1 MLVLVIN
8 CGSSSVKYNLI
19 ETEDE
24 RDICKGVVE
33 RIGAVT
39 SIVKHEPVGKKH
51 TKDTRIISDHT
62 EALQEIMSFLMDPE
76 NQIIESPS
84 DIKAVGHRVVHG
96 GEMFKDSVLIDDD
109 VLTAIEQAF
118 DLAPLHNPPNLKGI
132 QAARK
137 NLPDVPHV
145 AVFDTAFHHSLPPK
159 SYLYGIPNRL
169 YRRYKIRRY
178 GFHGTSHYYVSRQY
192 YKLIDKPVEE
202 TKVITCHLGNGASIA
217 AIDGGKSVDTSM
229 GFTPLSGLVMG
240 TRSGDIDPSILFY
253 LVEKEELPLNNLHA
267 LLNRHS
273 GLLGLSGYASDMRD
287 LISEAENGDRRCQQA
302 IDVFCYKIKQYI
314 GSYIATMNGCD
325 AIIFTAGIGENAS
338 LIREQS
344 LEDMDQLGIKI
355 DKKKNRDIERGVIQ
369 KINSTDSLTDIYVI
383 PTNEELVIAIDT
395 AKIATASDQ
404 SPWV

>member
-1 MLVLVIN
+1 MIVLVIN

-19 ETEDE
+19 ETEE
-24 RDICKGVVE
+24 RKELCRGLIE

-39 SIVKHEPVGKKH
+39 SIVKHEPADQDRV
-51 TKDTRIISDHT
+51 KDTHHIASHV
-62 EALQEIMSFLMDPE
+62 EALQEIMDYLLSPE
-76 NQIIESPS
+76 NKIISSPD

-109 VLTAIEQAF
+109 VMDAIRDAF

-132 QAARK
+132 QAAKK

-145 AVFDTAFHHSLPPK
+145 AVFDTAFHHSLPAK

-169 YRRYKIRRY
+169 YRRYKIRKY

-192 YKLIDKPVEE
+192 YKLTDKPRED
-202 TKVITCHLGNGASIA
+202 TKVITCHLGNGASIT
-217 AIDGGKSVDTSM
+217 AIDGTESVETSM

-240 TRSGDIDPSILFY
+240 TRSGDLDPSILFY
-253 LVEKEELPLNNLHA
+253 LVEKEELQLNSLHA

-287 LISEAENGDRRCQQA
+287 LIAEANNGDRRCQQA
-302 IDVFCYKIKQYI
+302 IDVFCHKVKQYI
-314 GSYIATMNGCD
+314 GSYIAIMNGCD
-325 AIIFTAGIGENAS
+325 AIIFTAGIGENS
-338 LIREQS
+338 PLVRQKV
-344 LEDMDQLGIKI
+344 LENMDQLGVEL
-355 DKKKNRDIERGVIQ
+355 DQKKNESVKPGQIE
-369 KINSTDSLTDIYVI
+369 KISSDKSKTEVYVI

-395 AKIATASDQ
+395 AKIATASGQ

>member
-1 MLVLVIN
+1 MLTLVIN

-19 ETEDE
+19 DTTEE
-24 RDICKGVVE
+24 KNLCKGLVE

-39 SIVKHEPVGKKH
+39 SIVKHEPEGMRH
-51 TKDTRIISDHT
+51 TKSTKSIANHT
-62 EALQEIMSFLMDPE
+62 EALQEVMNFLLDTE
-76 NQIIESPS
+76 NKIISSSS
-84 DIKAVGHRVVHG
+84 DIEAVGHRVVHG
-96 GEMFKDSVLIDDD
+96 GEMFKDSVLIDED
-109 VLTAIEQAF
+109 VLKAIEQAF

-132 QAARK
+132 QAAK
-137 NLPDVPHV
+137 ENLPDIPHV
-145 AVFDTAFHHSLPPK
+145 AVFDTAFHHSLPNK
-159 SYLYGIPNRL
+159 AFLYGIPNRL
-169 YRRYKIRRY
+169 YRRYKIRKY

-192 YKLIDKPVEE
+192 YKLTGKKAKD
-202 TKVITCHLGNGASIA
+202 TKLITCHLGNGASIT
-217 AIDGGKSVDTSM
+217 AIDGGDSVDTSM

-253 LVEKEELPLNNLHA
+253 LIEKEELSLANVHA

-287 LISEAENGDRRCQQA
+287 LIEEASNGDRRCQQA

-325 AIIFTAGIGENAS
+325 AIIFTAGIGENS
-338 LIREQS
+338 PLIRKKS
-344 LEDMDQLGIKI
+344 LEQMSYLGIEI
-355 DKKKNRDIERGVIQ
+355 DDKKNDSPDRGKVQ
-369 KINSTDSLTDIYVI
+369 KVSTDSSKTDVYVI

-395 AKIATASDQ
+395 AKIAQASDQ

>member
-1 MLVLVIN
+1 MLILVIN

-19 ETEDE
+19 DTSDE
-24 RDICKGVVE
+24 KNLCKGLVE

-39 SIVKHEPVGKKH
+39 SIVKHEPEGHSH
-51 TKDTRIISDHT
+51 TKSTRTIANHS
-62 EALQEIMSFLMDPE
+62 EALQEIMNFLLDTE

-96 GEMFKDSVLIDDD
+96 GEMFKDSVLIDSD
-109 VLTAIEQAF
+109 VTAAIEQAF
-118 DLAPLHNPPNLKGI
+118 DLAPLHNPPNLMGI
-132 QAARK
+132 QAAQK
-137 NLPDVPHV
+137 NLPDIPHV
-145 AVFDTAFHHSLPPK
+145 AVFDTAFHHSLPNK
-159 SYLYGIPNRL
+159 AFIYGIPNRL
-169 YRRYKIRRY
+169 YRRYKIRKY

-192 YKLIDKPVEE
+192 YKTTGKKAEN

-217 AIDGGKSVDTSM
+217 AVDGGKSVDTSM

-253 LVEKEELPLNNLHA
+253 LIEKEELSLANVHA

-273 GLLGLSGYASDMRD
+273 GLLGVSGYASDMRD
-287 LISEAENGDRRCQQA
+287 LIEEAKNGDRRCQQA
-302 IDVFCYKIKQYI
+302 IDLFCYKIKQYT

-325 AIIFTAGIGENAS
+325 AIIFTAGIGENAP
-338 LIREQS
+338 LIRQKS
-344 LEDMDQLGIKI
+344 LTGMDYLGIEV
-355 DKKKNRDIERGVIQ
+355 DEEKNNSAERGTVQ
-369 KINSTDSLTDIYVI
+369 KISTDSSKTDVYVI

-395 AKIATASDQ
+395 AKIALAADQ